1 VIMDVETGGKER
13 KIALALDKD

>member
-1 VIMDVETGGKER
+1 MDVETGGKER